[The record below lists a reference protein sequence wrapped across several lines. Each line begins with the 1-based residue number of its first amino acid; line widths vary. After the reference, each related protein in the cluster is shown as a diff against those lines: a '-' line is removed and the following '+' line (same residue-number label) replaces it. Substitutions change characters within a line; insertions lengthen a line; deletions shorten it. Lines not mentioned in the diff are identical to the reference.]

1 MGKPGTFIKRGQAR
15 PVTVAL
21 RLSRLENMV
30 GLVGSGGGGGG
41 GVVEDDDYYDDGG
54 GVVEDEDYYD
64 SLFSIG
70 YAY

>member
-30 GLVGSGGGGGG
+30 GSGDGG
-41 GVVEDDDYYDDGG
+41 GVVEDDDYYDGGG

>member
-21 RLSRLENMV
+21 RLARLENMV
-30 GLVGSGGGGGG
+30 GGGGGDG
-41 GVVEDDDYYDDGG
+41 DDD
-54 GVVEDEDYYD
+54 VAVISFHI
-64 SLFSIG
+64 SLG

>member
-30 GLVGSGGGGGG
+30 GGAGVDGRGGGRACGDGGDG
-41 GVVEDDDYYDDGG
+41 GVV
-54 GVVEDEDYYD
+54 VVKIHFILYF
-64 SLFSIG
+64 L
-70 YAY
+70 

>member
-30 GLVGSGGGGGG
+30 GSGGGGGGG
-41 GVVEDDDYYDDGG
+41 GVVVDDDYYDGGG
-54 GVVEDEDYYD
+54 GVVEDEDYG

>member
-30 GLVGSGGGGGG
+30 GNGGGGGGGG
-41 GVVEDDDYYDDGG
+41 GVVEDDDYYDGGG

>member
-30 GLVGSGGGGGG
+30 GSGGGG
-41 GVVEDDDYYDDGG
+41 GVVEDDDYYD
-54 GVVEDEDYYD
+54 